1 MNTASRK
8 QTIFL
13 DSNIVFS
20 ALTPDT
26 QTRFSVAALY
36 NNGHRLT
43 VSPYVIGEVNSNLP
57 GAAVREQLAEIAPSF
72 AIVPDAPL
80 FHRVPLSETDKPIL
94 AAALASGADFLLTG
108 NIRDFK
114 HLYGTSIEG
123 MAIVSPVQ
131 IAELLLK
138 PSASQ

>member
-26 QTRFSVAALY
+26 LTRYLVAALY
-36 NNGHRLT
+36 NSGHRLT
-43 VSPYVIGEVNSNLP
+43 VSPYVIGEVHSNLP
-57 GAAVREQLAEIAPSF
+57 PGVEIRAQLAEIAPNF
-72 AIVPDAPL
+72 AVVPDAPL

-94 AAALASGADFLLTG
+94 GAALASGADFLLTG
-108 NIRDFK
+108 NTRDFK
-114 HLYGTSIEG
+114 HLYGTSIES
-123 MAIVSPVQ
+123 MAIVPPDQ

-138 PSASQ
+138 P